1 MFWERQL
8 FSVSECKFRLLVYIE
23 LFEEP
28 EILPV
33 STGKE
38 SCSVN
43 IISQHFAPTKESRSS
58 PREMPGCPGPPA
70 RPARLHA
77 PCSPLPTGAAAR
89 PRRTC
94 LPLQAL
100 FFLPPSPSP
109 CLPFPRCP
117 FLSQGLTFKEEFS
130 SQLTKGRGVQFLQTF
145 SGCLSI
151 TAALQPD
158 LSEGFSLQT
167 FQHFTGVL
175 GLGAIRF

>member
-94 LPLQAL
+94 LP
-100 FFLPPSPSP
+100 
-109 CLPFPRCP
+109 FPRCP